1 MENHTFAVVG
11 ANGKTGARVLK
22 RLSSLGHAVR
32 PLSRHS
38 EHVFDWVDR
47 SSWAPALQGVQ
58 AAYVTYYPD
67 LAIPQAEDD
76 IRAFVEVA
84 KRVGVAHLVLLSGR
98 GEDGAQR
105 AENVLKASGLAWNVV
120 RASWFMQN
128 FSESFM
134 ADGLQAGELVLPE
147 PKAAEPFID
156 VDDIAD
162 VAVAVLMRPE
172 LRNQLFEVTGPA
184 LLSFSACV
192 DIMAKVSQRDLILTT
207 LPVEA
212 YLAGAKAQG
221 LSDEMA
227 WLINELFVNVLDGR
241 NASTTTTVE
250 TLLGRP
256 ARRFEDY
263 ATRTAASGVW
273 QPSTTQ
279 EVEAEGVA

>member
-1 MENHTFAVVG
+1 MENQTYAVVG

-38 EHVFDWVDR
+38 EHGFDWADR

-250 TLLGRP
+250 ALLGRP

-273 QPSTTQ
+273 QPSTAQ
-279 EVEAEGVA
+279 EVEAEGLA